1 MINLDVPKF
10 KLALDSILHVLEK
23 LSEIQNFVGL
33 ISVYKNGADKEEYEV
48 KSGIY
53 FTFEYVFPLS
63 LTPRFFKEFKNL
75 FYLQNFDYL
84 PCFE

>member
-33 ISVYKNGADKEEYEV
+33 ISECKIGTDNKGGYEV
-48 KSGIY
+48 KSGNILTLPPSSTS
-53 FTFEYVFPLS
+53 FFCQTRITRRGGGQFDPPL
-63 LTPRFFKEFKNL
+63 
-75 FYLQNFDYL
+75 
-84 PCFE
+84 